1 MAVNEFLSLS
11 VCFCSCVI
19 LLSLGLLPEKY
30 SVAATKK
37 THRLT
42 KGFLTFSL
50 QKSEPQIAL
59 QSKGVGLGIEEE
71 VHCISI

>member
-1 MAVNEFLSLS
+1 MTINEFLSLS
-11 VCFCSCVI
+11 LCSRSRVI
-19 LLSLGLLPEKY
+19 LLSLGLLPEKH
-30 SVAATKK
+30 SVATTKK